1 MWRHGGGVV
10 HGGEKVLKSIP
21 GVYGDMRVTREG
33 HRSGAGRALGDR
45 TPSLVCP

>member
-33 HRSGAGRALGDR
+33 HRSVAGRALGDR